1 MHVEQMEGSQA
12 DGFEGRAAPAATA
25 LGGSKKQQ
33 RIADLVKAQLGEE
46 FKQALLDE
54 LEQRL
59 ATTAAPAVPPRAARG
74 EASEPDVQALVATAA
89 DALQRLARWGA
100 PQGRASLAI
109 PPGGGGAPPADL
121 PAEYRRRMAALR
133 PGYLAAVVELKREFR
148 QRGLE
153 VY

>member
-1 MHVEQMEGSQA
+1 MHVEQLEGSQA
-12 DGFEGRAAPAATA
+12 DGFEGRAAPAATV

-59 ATTAAPAVPPRAARG
+59 ATTAAPAAPLD

-133 PGYLAAVVELKREFR
+133 PGNLAAVVELKREFR

>member
-1 MHVEQMEGSQA
+1 MHVEQLEGSQA

-59 ATTAAPAVPPRAARG
+59 ATTAAPAAPLD

-133 PGYLAAVVELKREFR
+133 PGNLAAVVELKREFR